1 MPPSLIVREFVENSL
16 TGFTNLIKMEN
27 INQAIKIAKAI
38 ADKNRYHIL
47 KLIAQNKE
55 ICCMEILKKS
65 HLSQPAVSHHLKVLL
80 ESKLASVRREGQ
92 YGYFSFNK
100 KALKKYLRFLAEDYF
115 K

>member
-1 MPPSLIVREFVENSL
+1 
-16 TGFTNLIKMEN
+16 MEK
-27 INQAIKIAKAI
+27 IDQAIKIAKAI
-38 ADKNRYHIL
+38 ADKNRYNIF
-47 KLIAQNKE
+47 KLIARNKE

-80 ESKLASVRREGQ
+80 ESQLVFVRREGQ

-100 KALKKYLRFLAEDYF
+100 KALKEYLRFLAKEVD